1 MAGLSTSLLLASG
14 GISAA
19 SSIMGGEMSAKAAEQ
34 QAEYNAKLYGQQAN
48 MVTEKKKVHDYQYGR
63 MFGQAMGANV
73 AATAGKGLTM
83 SGSPMAIMADTQS
96 QILFDQAVGDY
107 NLDME
112 RHIALANADQER
124 RKGQQEARAARFEG
138 YSNAFSTILNT
149 GANISLKN
157 DLSKSLKPQR
167 TIYTKS
173 HNPQK
178 SRTYNS
184 PLGNTYKY

>member
-1 MAGLSTSLLLASG
+1 MAGLTTSLLLASG

-96 QILFDQAVGDY
+96 QILFDQAIGDY
-107 NLDME
+107 NLDIE
-112 RHIALANADQER
+112 RNTALANADQAR
-124 RKGQQEARAARFEG
+124 RVGQQEASQARMAG
-138 YSNAFSTILNT
+138 YTNAFTTMLST
-149 GANISLKN
+149 GADVSFRN

-167 TIYTKS
+167 TFYTKS
-173 HNPQK
+173 HNPLK

-184 PLGNTYKY
+184 PYGNTYKY

>member
-1 MAGLSTSLLLASG
+1 MAGLTTSLLLASG

-96 QILFDQAVGDY
+96 QILFDQAIGDY
-107 NLDME
+107 NLDVE
-112 RHIALANADQER
+112 RNVALQNAEQAR
-124 RKGQQEARAARFEG
+124 RVGEQEARQARIGG
-138 YSNAFSTILNT
+138 YTNAFTTMLST
-149 GANISLKN
+149 GADVSFRN
-157 DLSKSLKPQR
+157 DISKSLKPSK
-167 TIYTKS
+167 TIYRPSYKLVGG
-173 HNPQK
+173 
-178 SRTYNS
+178 RTYKS
-184 PLGNTYKY
+184 PLGNTYKH